1 MEVEDSGGCPQ
12 FYSYGSGS
20 EDERGAVGLVSA
32 APYLSP
38 ARFFPSIITLL
49 NIRLIRVW

>member
-1 MEVEDSGGCPQ
+1 MEVEDSGDCAQ
-12 FYSYGSGS
+12 VYSYGSGS
-20 EDERGAVGLVSA
+20 EDERGLVSA